1 MQNQT
6 PSGVLV
12 RELTNV
18 ALTPGAAEHLP
29 PAEYPQAIRN
39 VYANAWTASDVAHLG
54 ESAAYLQQ
62 LGYIDL
68 AAALNNRAAM
78 MSAAVGASRPF
89 FGFRGAPRFVFNRR
103 LARQLRNPLV
113 VRRLKQKLRANPL
126 LVRRLRLGLRRRK
139 LKKLATHIRRNPALA
154 LKLRNVAFRM
164 RRDPAFALRIR
175 QRFVLR

>member
-78 MSAAVGASRPF
+78 MSAYSTLNMVAAV
-89 FGFRGAPRFVFNRR
+89 
-103 LARQLRNPLV
+103 
-113 VRRLKQKLRANPL
+113 L
-126 LVRRLRLGLRRRK
+126 LC
-139 LKKLATHIRRNPALA
+139 TSMP
-154 LKLRNVAFRM
+154 FRM
-164 RRDPAFALRIR
+164 ALQSVGSFDLCARIR
-175 QRFVLR
+175 ISSCS

>member
-29 PAEYPQAIRN
+29 PAEYPEAIRN

-89 FGFRGAPRFVFNRR
+89 FGFRRAPRFVFKRS
-103 LARQLRNPLV
+103 LALQLRRNPLL
-113 VRRLKQKLRANPL
+113 VRRIKQKLRANPL
-126 LVRRLRLGLRRRK
+126 LVRKLRAGLQRRK
-139 LKKLATHIRRNPALA
+139 LAARIRKNPALA
-154 LKLRNVAFRM
+154 LKLRKVAFRM
-164 RRDPAFALRIR
+164 RRDPAFAMRIR
-175 QRFVLR
+175 QRFVRGLV

>member
-1 MQNQT
+1 MQTHT

-12 RELTNV
+12 RELTQI

-29 PAEYPQAIRN
+29 PAEYPEAIRN
-39 VYANAWTASDVAHLG
+39 VYANAWAASDVAHLG
-54 ESAAYLQQ
+54 ETAAYLQQ

-68 AAALNNRAAM
+68 AAALSNRAAM
-78 MSAAVGASRPF
+78 MSAAVGASPF
-89 FGFRGAPRFVFNRR
+89 FGFRRAPRFVFNRR